1 MKGGEAPP
9 MTQAA
14 QRARGKR
21 TDGFLPLED
30 YAALGDGRSVAL
42 SGADGSIDW
51 WCVPNLDSPP
61 LFDRLLSPD
70 EGGCFIIAPDE
81 PFTAEQRYLPG
92 SNVHETVFT
101 TASGKAVLTESLNSS
116 TAGRLPWCE
125 LARRV
130 EGVEGSMRFCFR
142 LRIGTRAGTVS
153 PYLVDNAH
161 GVLFHAGDV
170 TGSLRRSEGVTIS
183 QEEDDETEGH
193 FTVHAGSRETLGI
206 VAGENEPLV
215 LPDIAD
221 LDGRIDISHQEWVE
235 WSDRVE
241 YEGKHRDLVTRSALA
256 LKLLLYSPTGAIA
269 AAATTSLPEGIGGPK
284 NWDYRY
290 AWIRDAGYTIKA
302 FLRIGAE
309 AEAKAALSWLMH
321 RLCAH
326 GPQVMYTLDG
336 RVVPDETEIDVPG
349 WRNSRPVRIGN
360 VASQQHQHA
369 IYGDIFETAERFV
382 DCGNIL
388 DHRSAALLADLAN
401 LCADHWRQKDSGIWE
416 LPQEQHFTNS
426 KISCWQALA
435 RAVELAEAGH
445 IPATCVERWARTRDR
460 IAAWIDEHCWSE
472 ERQTY
477 LAWPGSDML
486 DASMALAV
494 RFRFG
499 ADGRMEKTIR
509 ALDKELGAGP
519 FHYRYSGVDKEEA
532 CFLACT
538 FWIIEAKALL
548 GQKEEAE
555 RHFEAAIAGLGRGQG
570 IYAEMVEPET
580 GAYLGNLPQGLTHL
594 ALIQAA
600 ATISGHPL

>member
-1 MKGGEAPP
+1 MKGGKAPP
-9 MTQAA
+9 AKQTTHP
-14 QRARGKR
+14 QRAKR
-21 TDGFLPLED
+21 IDGYLPLED

-61 LFDRLLSPD
+61 LFDRLLSAH

-101 TASGKAVLTESLNSS
+101 TASGKAVLTESLNSG

-130 EGVEGSMRFCFR
+130 EGVEGSVRFRFS

-170 TGSLRRSEGVTIS
+170 TGSLRRSAGVTIS
-183 QEEDDETEGH
+183 CEEDDETQGV
-193 FTVHAGSRETLGI
+193 FTVHAGTRETLGI

-221 LDGRIDISHQEWVE
+221 LDARIDISHQEWEE
-235 WSDRVE
+235 WSRRVR
-241 YEGKHRDLVTRSALA
+241 YEGAHRDLVIRSALA

-321 RLCAH
+321 RLHDH
-326 GPQVMYTLDG
+326 GPQVMYRLDG
-336 RVVPDETEIDVPG
+336 GVVPDESEIDVPG
-349 WRNSRPVRIGN
+349 WRGSRPVRIGN

-382 DCGNIL
+382 ECGNIL

-401 LCADHWRQKDSGIWE
+401 RCADHWRQKDSGIWE
-416 LPQEQHFTNS
+416 LPEEQHFTNS
-426 KISCWQALA
+426 KLSCWQALA

-445 IPATCVERWARTRDR
+445 IPDTCVERWARTRDR
-460 IAAWIDEHCWSE
+460 IARWIDEHCWSE
-472 ERQTY
+472 ERQAY

-486 DASMALAV
+486 DASVALAV

-509 ALDKELGAGP
+509 ALDRELGAGP

-548 GQKEEAE
+548 GEQAEAE
-555 RHFEAAIAGLGRGQG
+555 AHFEAAIAGLGRGQG
-570 IYAEMVEPET
+570 IYAEMVDAKT

-600 ATISGHPL
+600 STIAGHPL